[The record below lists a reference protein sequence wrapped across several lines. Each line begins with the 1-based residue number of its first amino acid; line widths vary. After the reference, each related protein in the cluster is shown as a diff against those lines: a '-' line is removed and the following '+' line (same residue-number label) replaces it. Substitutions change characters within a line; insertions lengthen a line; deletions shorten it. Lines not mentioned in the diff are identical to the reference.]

1 MTKHC
6 IDAPFALRKRLA
18 LLIAVIAGLAFA
30 EPAMAIEQPKYDVRL
45 KDGDFEIRRYA
56 PYIVAEVVVSGDQ
69 GQTVQK
75 GFRKL
80 AGYIFGGNA
89 GRATIA
95 MTAPVA
101 QTPEGEK
108 IAMTSPVTQSP
119 AAEGRWTVQF
129 MMPAAYT
136 LNNLP
141 KPNDPDIHFRVEPA
155 RDMAVLHFSGVARE
169 PSYREK
175 TSALKSWA
183 TAKGLAVRGSAVLAQ
198 YDPPWTP
205 WFMRRNEVLLEIAP

>member
-1 MTKHC
+1 M
-6 IDAPFALRKRLA
+6 RKRLA
-18 LLIAVIAGLAFA
+18 LLIAAVAILASV
-30 EPAMAIEQPKYDVRL
+30 EPAMAIEQPKYDVQL
-45 KDGDFEIRRYA
+45 KDGPFEIRRYDS
-56 PYIVAEVVVSGDQ
+56 YVVAEVLVSGDQ
-69 GQTVQK
+69 GQAVQS

-89 GRATIA
+89 GRATIP

-101 QTPEGEK
+101 QKAEGEK
-108 IAMTSPVTQSP
+108 IAMTSPVTQWP

-136 LNNLP
+136 LNSLP
-141 KPNDPDIHFRVEPA
+141 KPNDPDIHFRSEPA
-155 RDMAVLHFSGVARE
+155 REMAVLQFSGVARE
-169 PSYREK
+169 RSYREK
-175 TSALKSWA
+175 TNVLKSWVS
-183 TAKGLAVRGSAVLAQ
+183 TKGLAVRGHAVLAQ

>member
-1 MTKHC
+1 M
-6 IDAPFALRKRLA
+6 RKRLA
-18 LLIAVIAGLAFA
+18 LLIAAIAMLAIV
-30 EPAMAIEQPKYDVRL
+30 EPAMAIEQPKYDLKL

-69 GQTVQK
+69 GQAVQL

-89 GRATIA
+89 GRANIP

-101 QTPEGEK
+101 QKPEGET

-119 AAEGRWTVQF
+119 AADGRWTVQF
-129 MMPAAYT
+129 MMPPAYT
-136 LNNLP
+136 MSTLP
-141 KPNDPDIHFRVEPA
+141 KPNDPDVHFRSEPA
-155 RDMAVLHFSGVARE
+155 REMAVLRFSGVARE
-169 PSYREK
+169 RSYRDK
-175 TSALKSWA
+175 TTALRTWVA
-183 TAKGLAVRGSAVLAQ
+183 AKKLTVQGSAVLAQ
-198 YDPPWTP
+198 YNPPWTP